1 MYDWYEKFYKAT
13 ASSNAYSEYCRLVFG
28 IDFSQHGFSN
38 KEEITQVINLAKIE
52 PHYNILD
59 LGCGNGKMVEYISD
73 LTHAFG
79 YGIDYSIEAI
89 KQAAERTK
97 EKSDRL
103 TFRLGL
109 IGDKLF
115 EDNTFDVIFSIDTI
129 FFGDSM
135 ETTISGLLEILKPKG
150 RIIIGYGV
158 FKFIDGEELEA
169 DRTNL
174 AKALK
179 KLKLKYKYVD
189 CTKRLYGHMK
199 SKRQAAEKLKCAFA
213 SEKNEFLYENIVI
226 ESIDENMDFSEFSTK
241 FSRYIYIITKL

>member
-73 LTHAFG
+73 LTYANG

-89 KQAAERTK
+89 AHANTRTK
-97 EKSDRL
+97 DKTDKL
-103 TFRLGL
+103 TFITGM

-115 EDNTFDVIFSIDTI
+115 EDNFFNIIFSIDTI
-129 FFGDSM
+129 YFTDSL
-135 ETTISGLLEILKPKG
+135 ENTINGLLEMLKPKG
-150 RIIIGYGV
+150 RIIILYGA
-158 FKFIDGEELEA
+158 FNFTDGEGLEA
-169 DRTNL
+169 NTTKL
-174 AKALK
+174 AKTLNKAEIE
-179 KLKLKYKYVD
+179 YKNID
-189 CTKRLYGHMK
+189 CTKRLYKHMK
-199 SKRQAAEKLKCAFA
+199 LKRKIAEKLKP
-213 SEKNEFLYENIVI
+213 EFIKENNNFIYDNI
-226 ESIDENMDFSEFSTK
+226 IMESINEDMDFSEFKTK
-241 FSRYIYIITKL
+241 FARYIYIITK